1 MPNIRVAYASQSTGE
16 DEQNLNI
23 SHIARDR
30 RKNNPR
36 IKRNK

>member
-1 MPNIRVAYASQSTGE
+1 MPNRRVAYASQSTGE

-30 RKNNPR
+30 RKKINPR
-36 IKRNK
+36 IKKE